1 MPIDI
6 PALSEMYRCHFLV
19 IYFVHRKSF
28 LRVLHIFIKIVH
40 WSIIHEVTCVDSDIC
55 LELFVSARVATTF
68 GTLILNIID
77 NQTSVV
83 NKFCHSTTEI
93 DIFICFEVLDIVT
106 PKALSHDESEHRSP
120 FLATSIEY
128 VIDGNI

>member
-1 MPIDI
+1 
-6 PALSEMYRCHFLV
+6 MYCCHFLV
-19 IYFVHRKSF
+19 VYFVHRKSF
-28 LRVLHIFIKIVH
+28 LRVLHIFVKIEH
-40 WSIIHEVTCVDSDIC
+40 WCIIHEVTSVYSDIC

-93 DIFICFEVLDIVT
+93 DIFIFFEVFDVIT
-106 PKALSHDESEHRSP
+106 SKALSHDESEHRSP
-120 FLATSIEY
+120 FLATSIKY
-128 VIDGNI
+128 IIDGNI

>member
-1 MPIDI
+1 
-6 PALSEMYRCHFLV
+6 MYCCHFLV
-19 IYFVHRKSF
+19 VYFVHRKSF
-28 LRVLHIFIKIVH
+28 LGVLHISVKIKH
-40 WSIIHEVTCVDSDIC
+40 WRIIHEVTSVDSDIC

-93 DIFICFEVLDIVT
+93 DILICFEIFYVIA
-106 PKALSHDESEHRSP
+106 PKAFGHDESEHRSP